1 MKLLAWSLALAT
13 VSCSTTLFCA
23 RGQTAPTQSEQLET
37 AIASVK
43 SADDGN
49 LDVEIIAEAK
59 AVRAIP
65 ALEERFG
72 RSTDIDTKSRIASG
86 LVRLGDKNDT
96 YWNLLL
102 EQATL
107 ALDSD
112 IPFPSGQTADQF
124 SVAIKAWADA
134 HRISVNTAAESAAYG
149 LPGKVF
155 ELAITGDPRGIPLL
169 QRALQSPSPVI
180 VTFATEGLAEIQDK
194 DSIPLIVAAC
204 KRRPKFASLFARS
217 LIYFDDPQAQNAV
230 EIYLPKEDAKRWRDQ
245 KAQGMK
251 PFGWQRID
259 PIH

>member
-1 MKLLAWSLALAT
+1 MKLFASRLAFAT
-13 VSCSTTLFCA
+13 VLSSTALSA
-23 RGQTAPTQSEQLET
+23 QRGQTVPTQSEQLET
-37 AIASVK
+37 AIASVR
-43 SADDGN
+43 SADDGA

-59 AVRAIP
+59 EVRAIP

-72 RSTDIDTKSRIASG
+72 RSSNIDTKSRIASG
-86 LVRLGDKNDT
+86 LVRLGDKDDT

-112 IPFPSGQTADQF
+112 IPFPGDQTMDQF
-124 SVAIKAWADA
+124 SGAIKAWADA

-169 QRALQSPSPVI
+169 RRALQSPSPVI
-180 VTFATEGLAEIQDK
+180 VTFAAQGLAEIQDRE
-194 DSIPLIVAAC
+194 SIPMIVAAC

-217 LIYFDDPQAQNAV
+217 LIYFDDPRAQNALDL
-230 EIYLPKEDAKRWRDQ
+230 YARKEDAKLWRDQ
-245 KAQGMK
+245 RTQGMK